1 MGNVYLFLSFWLT
14 CYMCISGGHPCLW
27 TLCGNSALSFGE
39 GVGGK
44 SSARREF
51 TASWGVYIF
60 WCPFIDF
67 HIGANFFLD
76 RNPLNSDIKKR
87 EIVLLSIPHIEA
99 LALPIIVEQTTSEPT
114 PIWIYKLH
122 AETDVHINIA
132 PNRIQYEYTQYSTDR
147 YNHTRDIYR
156 WLCSWL

>member
-1 MGNVYLFLSFWLT
+1 MGNVYLFWAFDLLAICAFLVDTPVCELSAEIVLWASGRALEVSPAQGGSSPPPGVCTSVDVHSSTFISVLT
-14 CYMCISGGHPCLW
+14 FSRQ
-27 TLCGNSALSFGE
+27 
-39 GVGGK
+39 K
-44 SSARREF
+44 SVKFR
-51 TASWGVYIF
+51 
-60 WCPFIDF
+60 
-67 HIGANFFLD
+67 H
-76 RNPLNSDIKKR
+76 KKR

-132 PNRIQYEYTQYSTDR
+132 PNKIQYEYTQYSTDR